1 VSRLPKALLAALL
14 CAALCG
20 AVVFASSAFGA
31 APAVTIEAANPVGY
45 VTAGVAGTVDPGGE
59 PTTYR
64 FQYIS
69 EAAFQAN
76 LTSSLPGF
84 EGAATGPEVGGF
96 EGSGPQPVSGEL
108 TGLAANTTY
117 HLRLIAENG
126 SGPAEATPP
135 TFTTKAVAKPVV
147 GIPTASGVT
156 GTTASLAGTVEV
168 TNADPAFDASCAF
181 EYATAADFSNAAAIA
196 CEPATV
202 LGSESQ
208 PVPVT
213 ASLTNLF
220 PGATYHLRLR
230 ATNAGGATATEAAGT
245 FTTSAVA
252 PTILS
257 TSASEVG
264 STSAVLRG
272 TFNPG
277 GAEATYHFEYLTEAQ
292 FEAGGESFA
301 GAISTPTSAPITTA
315 LNASHQAEAVISG
328 LATETPYRYRLVLTN
343 PQSPAGGTAG
353 PTRSLATQTQGQAE
367 SQVCGN
373 ASSRTGASSGLPD
386 CRAFELVTPPGGEET
401 EVYSMVLGSI
411 QGNAQFGSEAYLPF
425 QSSLDG
431 NAVTY
436 AGEPTNS
443 GNGSV
448 STGGARGNQ
457 FLATHSSDGWTPENI
472 SISPPYFR
480 GNYDDFSSDLSAG
493 VFQAG
498 GFFGE
503 PTTPLLPTAPSGN
516 LKVLYARDSGT
527 GAERP
532 LFTEAPP
539 GISRFEFT
547 SEFTGGSSDFSTMV
561 YDAVGETGAGLGNNV
576 YETTDGSAPQL
587 VNLLPGSDAIEPS
600 AVTGAPNVSGEEGF
614 PDYNNAVSTDGSRIY
629 WTGLASDGLYLR
641 EDGTRTIQVDASE
654 VPGGHGGGGLYWTAT
669 PDGSQV
675 FFTDDAS
682 AELTSDTVA
691 GSGVNLYRYDVE
703 ASLGRHLTDL
713 TASAHADVRGVIGA
727 SADGSY
733 VYYVANGV
741 LANNSGAQEGT
752 ASPGSCELPSEE
764 FNEGPGLSNHC
775 NLYVEHQGART
786 YVASLTGQDG
796 RGMHPMYEGS
806 RSGLSGDWVQGLA
819 KRTSAVAGQG
829 ADLVFASTRM
839 LTDYDNEGLTEAYV
853 YSPRSSEL
861 TCVSCDPS
869 GASPRLNYAGNQG
882 ATGVAGILPPSGSEL
897 NGGHNINQ
905 VRTTRWISEDGDR
918 VFFDSLVPL
927 LPQDTNRFIDVYEWE
942 RDGSGSC
949 VRPSGCLSLLSGG
962 KSKNNSYLL
971 DADAEGKNVFFV
983 TNESLVPEDHG
994 GAVDVYDARVEGE
1007 RPPIPALQC
1016 EGESCRTK
1024 PPAPPAAESAG
1035 TSTFSGPVN
1044 PAPATKCKKG
1054 FVKKHGKCVK
1064 QKSKKGKDK
1073 KHKQSNKKRGNGKKQ
1088 KRAGHKQG
1096 GGK

>member
-1 VSRLPKALLAALL
+1 VIGTLIVGVTLANAT
-14 CAALCG
+14 
-20 AVVFASSAFGA
+20 

-45 VTAGVAGTVDPGGE
+45 VTAGVSGTVDPGGE

-96 EGSGPQPVSGEL
+96 EGSGPQPVAGEL
-108 TGLAANTTY
+108 TSLAANSTY
-117 HLRLIAENG
+117 HLRLVAENG
-126 SGPAEATPP
+126 SGPAEAVAAI
-135 TFTTKAVAKPVV
+135 FTTKPVAKPVV
-147 GIPTASGVT
+147 TAPIASGVT
-156 GTTASLAGTVEV
+156 GATASLAGAVEV
-168 TNADPAFDASCAF
+168 ANSDPAFNAACAF

-202 LGSESQ
+202 LGSEAQ

-213 ASLTNLF
+213 ASLTGLQ
-220 PGATYHLRLR
+220 PGLTYHLRLR
-230 ATNAGGATATEAAGT
+230 ATNGGGATATEAVGT
-245 FTTSAVA
+245 FTTEAVA
-252 PTILS
+252 PTITS
-257 TSASEVG
+257 TSATEVTSEG
-264 STSAVLRG
+264 AVLRAQG
-272 TFNPG
+272 RTG
-277 GAEATYHFEYLTEAQ
+277 GAETTVHFEYGSEPGVFDHSTTGIELIGIPGSNAPSCTAEEAATGCVPDAFVTQ
-292 FEAGGESFA
+292 S
-301 GAISTPTSAPITTA
+301 
-315 LNASHQAEAVISG
+315 ISG
-328 LATETPYRYRLVLTN
+328 LTPDTTYHYRVVATNSVRSVTGATRTLTTVAQGAAET
-343 PQSPAGGTAG
+343 
-353 PTRSLATQTQGQAE
+353 
-367 SQVCGN
+367 QVCGN
-373 ASSRTGASSGLPD
+373 ASFRTGASAGLPD
-386 CRAFELVTPPGGEET
+386 CRAFEMVTPPGGEET
-401 EVYSMVLGSI
+401 EVYSMNLGSI

-547 SEFTGGSSDFSTMV
+547 SEFTGGSSDFSTVV

-587 VNLLPGSDAIEPS
+587 VNLLPRTDAIEPS
-600 AVTGAPNVSGEEGF
+600 AVTGAPNVSGEEGL

-629 WTGLASDGLYLR
+629 WTGLASNGLYLR

-654 VPGGHGGGGLYWTAT
+654 VPGGHGGGGLFWTAT

-713 TASAHADVRGVIGA
+713 TPAVHAEVRGVIGT
-727 SADGSY
+727 SEDGSY

-764 FNEGPGLSNHC
+764 FIGELGLSHHC
-775 NLYVEHQGART
+775 NLYVEHQGANT
-786 YVASLTGQDG
+786 YVASLTGVDG
-796 RGMHPMYEGS
+796 RGVPPMREGFA
-806 RSGLSGDWVQGLA
+806 SGLAGDWVQGLP
-819 KRTSAVAGQG
+819 KRTAAVAAQR

-839 LTDYDNEGLTEAYV
+839 LTDYDNEGLTEVYV

-942 RDGSGSC
+942 RGGSDSC
-949 VRPSGCLSLLSGG
+949 AKPSGCLSLLSGG

-994 GAVDVYDARVEGE
+994 QAVDLYDARVEGA
-1007 RPPIPALQC
+1007 RPPIPATPC
-1016 EGESCRTK
+1016 EGENCRAQT
-1024 PPAPPAAESAG
+1024 PAHSAG
-1035 TSTFSGPVN
+1035 RTPATSTVS
-1044 PAPATKCKKG
+1044 APGTPQPPLKCKKG
-1054 FVKKHGKCVK
+1054 FVKKRGKCVK
-1064 QKSKKGKDK
+1064 QKSRKRKHNKHNKKGT
-1073 KHKQSNKKRGNGKKQ
+1073 GKKQ